1 MRFWDTSALLPLIF
15 EQDATPS
22 LRAIAS
28 QDDSMVIWWGSK
40 VEAVSAVCR
49 LVRAGQIEEPSA
61 PQLLKEIEALAN
73 ATYEVQP
80 TEGVRAAA
88 CRILRVHALRAAD
101 ALQLA
106 AALVWADHRPA
117 GLGLVA
123 LDQKLRLAAEREGF
137 GVMP

>member
-1 MRFWDTSALLPLIF
+1 LRFWDTSALLPLIL
-15 EQDATPS
+15 EQAATAN

-28 QDDSMVIWWGSK
+28 QDDSMVVWWGSK

-61 PQLLKEIEALAN
+61 PQLLQEIEALAN

-88 CRILRVHALRAAD
+88 CRMLRVHELRAAD

-106 AALVWADHRPA
+106 AALLWAEHRPA
-117 GLGLVA
+117 GMGLVA
-123 LDQKLRLAAEREGF
+123 LHQKLRLAAAREGF
-137 GVMP
+137 EVLP

>member
-1 MRFWDTSALLPLIF
+1 MRFWETSALLPLIF
-15 EQDATPS
+15 EQDATAD
-22 LRAIAS
+22 LRAVAS
-28 QDDSMVIWWGSK
+28 DDDSMVIWWGSK

-61 PQLLKEIEALAN
+61 PRLLKEIGGLAEAA
-73 ATYEVQP
+73 YEVQP
-80 TEGVRAAA
+80 TEEVRAAA
-88 CRILRVHALRAAD
+88 CRLLRVHELRAAD

-106 AALVWADHRPA
+106 AALVWADHRPT

-137 GVMP
+137 GVVP